1 MFAQWPDDLVAYF
14 TPERVTALVKAAV
27 IVVAGLAFARLG
39 SRALAR
45 VLQRTWQVDQSAFV
59 RRVSFYLAAVLVLAW
74 ALQELGFKLG
84 VLLGAAGVASVA
96 IGFASQT
103 YLSNLISGFLLLGE
117 RPFKVG
123 DVIEVEGETG
133 EVLAID
139 MISTKLR
146 TFANHYVRIP
156 NEAMIKAKVTN
167 LTRFPIRR
175 LDLLIPVAYDES
187 FERVRDVLL
196 DVAEANSLCLEEP
209 APLFLVCEFAESHA
223 KVQFSVWCQTSS
235 WVAFRE
241 ALTIEIQRTF
251 AERGVKFP
259 YPHHVLVGVPSRD

>member
-1 MFAQWPDDLVAYF
+1 MFEQLASDIAAYL
-14 TPERVTALVKAAV
+14 TAERVAILAKVLV
-27 IVVAGLAFARLG
+27 ILAGGLVLARVGSRAFAR
-39 SRALAR
+39 
-45 VLQRTWQVDQSAFV
+45 VLRRTWNVDQAELV
-59 RRVSFYLAAVLVLAW
+59 RRVTFYFAAILVLSW

-103 YLSNLISGFLLLGE
+103 YLSNLISGFLLFGE

-123 DVIEVEGETG
+123 DVIEVEGEMG

-146 TFANHYVRIP
+146 TFTNHYVRIP

-175 LDLLIPVAYDES
+175 LDLLIPVSYGES
-187 FERVRDVLL
+187 FERVRQILRG
-196 DVAEANSLCLEEP
+196 VAEANAHCLEEP
-209 APLFLVCEFAESHA
+209 APLFMIRAFDESHA
-223 KVQFSVWCQTSS
+223 KVQFSVWCETSR
-235 WVAFRE
+235 WIAFQE
-241 ALTIEIQRTF
+241 ALTVEIQRAF
-251 AERGVKFP
+251 AENGVKFP
-259 YPHHVLVGVPSRD
+259 YPHRVLEYLSQP